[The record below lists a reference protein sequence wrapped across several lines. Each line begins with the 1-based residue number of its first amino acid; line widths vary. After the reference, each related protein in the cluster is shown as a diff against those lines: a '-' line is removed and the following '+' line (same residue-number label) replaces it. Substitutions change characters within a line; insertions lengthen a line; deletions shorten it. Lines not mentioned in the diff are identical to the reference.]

1 MKKIKISLE
10 SLSPVFES
18 VFEKVEKISKTRR
31 MMIYFGTITIL
42 IGAFVYFSF
51 LPKHEI
57 IDKLN
62 QDYDKLEQQL
72 ASAKINAMQLGK
84 FRDNMKKVE
93 KDYRLVMKALPE
105 KQEIPALLA
114 GISEAGQ
121 VVGLEFLL
129 FQPKAEI
136 KKDFYAEIP
145 VSIKVAG
152 NYHNV
157 GLFFDK
163 VSTLSR
169 IVNIKEIKM
178 IPLKGSNE
186 LITSCSAVTYKFI
199 DEAPPEKSGEKT
211 K

>member
-1 MKKIKISLE
+1 MKKLKISLE

-42 IGAFVYFSF
+42 ICVFVYFSF

-57 IDKLN
+57 INKLN
-62 QDYDKLEQQL
+62 QNYDKLEQQL

-114 GISEAGQ
+114 GISEAGK

-163 VSTLSR
+163 VSTLPR

-178 IPLKGSNE
+178 LPLKGSNE

-199 DEAPPEKSGEKT
+199 DEAPPEKSGEK
-211 K
+211 KK

>member
-10 SLSPVFES
+10 LFSS
-18 VFEKVEKISKTRR
+18 VFEKVEKISKKQR
-31 MMIYFGTITIL
+31 MLIYYGMITIL
-42 IGAFVYFSF
+42 IGAFVYFCC
-51 LPKHEI
+51 LPKYKT
-57 IDKLN
+57 IDQLN
-62 QDYDKLEQQL
+62 QNYDKLEQRL
-72 ASAKINAMQLGK
+72 ALAKINSMQLGK
-84 FRDNMKKVE
+84 FRNNMKKAE

-114 GISEAGQ
+114 GISQAGQ

-145 VSIKVAG
+145 VSIQVAG

-163 VSTLSR
+163 VSNLPR
-169 IVNIKEIKM
+169 IVNIQEIKM
-178 IPLKGSNE
+178 TPLKGSGE

-199 DEAPPEKSGEKT
+199 DEALPEKSGGK
-211 K
+211 KK

>member
-10 SLSPVFES
+10 LLSPVFE
-18 VFEKVEKISKTRR
+18 KIEKISKTQR

-42 IGAFVYFSF
+42 IGAFVYFSY
-51 LPKHEI
+51 LPKYKT

-62 QDYDKLEQQL
+62 QNYDKLEQQL
-72 ASAKINAMQLGK
+72 VLAKINSMQLGQ
-84 FRDNMKKVE
+84 FRNNMKKAE
-93 KDYRLVMKALPE
+93 KDYRRVMKALPE
-105 KQEIPALLA
+105 KQEIPDLLES
-114 GISEAGQ
+114 ISEAGQ

-145 VSIKVAG
+145 VSIQVAG

-157 GLFFDK
+157 GLFFDR
-163 VSTLSR
+163 VSNLPR
-169 IVNIKEIKM
+169 IVTIQGIKM
-178 IPLKGSNE
+178 TPLKGSDK

-199 DEAPPEKSGEKT
+199 EEAPPEESEEK
-211 K
+211 KK